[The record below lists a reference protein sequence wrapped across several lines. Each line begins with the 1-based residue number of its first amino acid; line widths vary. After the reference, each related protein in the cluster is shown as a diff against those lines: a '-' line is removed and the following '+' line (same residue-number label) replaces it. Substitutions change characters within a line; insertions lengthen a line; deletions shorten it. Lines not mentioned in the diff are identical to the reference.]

1 MSMRPFDEEPTT
13 MNRGR
18 RMREPGNL
26 EALRSIALIGSYV
39 PRRCGIATFTADL
52 ASGLALASGGL
63 HVEVVAMNDDRA
75 GHDYPSEVEFEIGQ
89 NELADYRV
97 AADHLN
103 ATRIDVVSVQHE
115 YGIFGGTDGAHIL
128 KLIAQL
134 RMPVVTTLHTVLSRP
149 TPGQRKV
156 VTELATLSDRLVV
169 MSEKAK
175 VFLSDVYQVD
185 VRRVSVVPH
194 GIPDVSF
201 VDPNYYKDQ
210 FAVEGKKTLLTFG
223 LLAPNKGIENAIR
236 ALPEIVARHP
246 DVVYIVLG
254 ATHPHVK
261 KASGEAYRL
270 SLQQLAR
277 DLGVDDRVLFHDR
290 YVDRETLC
298 EFLGAADI
306 YITPYLNEEQ
316 IVSGTLAY
324 AMGAGKAVVSTPY
337 FYATEMLADGRGLLV
352 PFGDSE
358 KLGRAVTELLDDET
372 TRHAMRKRAY
382 TFSRSA
388 IWAEVGRSYLD
399 LFAGVRWERQ
409 HKPRRPLSLAVRHRA
424 TALPEI
430 DLRHLRRL
438 TDATGI
444 LQHAKHHVP
453 DREHGYCTDD
463 NARALI
469 VALLA
474 REHFTTTDELDELA
488 VTYLGFL
495 KHAYNPLFKTF
506 RNFMGYDRRWL
517 EERGSPDSHGRA
529 VWALGIAAA
538 EIRDEGLRS
547 FAAGL
552 LHDALPALDDIRDL
566 RAQGFALVGLT
577 AYLARF
583 GGDTAV
589 KRPRALLAEQLLRA
603 FVEGGA
609 DPKWPWPEA
618 TLTYANAR
626 LPHALLEGG
635 AQLENSEMIE
645 HGLRSLAWLMELQ
658 TIDGRFS
665 PVGNQGFYEKGGRRA
680 RFDQQPIEADATIA
694 ACNTAFTVTGD
705 RAWLDRAWLAF
716 RWFLGHNDI
725 GQGLYDH
732 GTGGCRDGLTESR
745 VNDNEGA
752 ESTLAW
758 LHALLQMH
766 ALQAAGEL
774 GWTEGVATIPGPLVA
789 VASDR

>member
-1 MSMRPFDEEPTT
+1 MTTRSFEDEPTST
-13 MNRGR
+13 RAR
-18 RMREPGNL
+18 RMREPSNL

-52 ASGLALASGGL
+52 ASGLSAATSGL
-63 HVEVVAMNDDRA
+63 HVEVVAMNDDPA
-75 GHDYPSEVEFEIGQ
+75 GYDYPSEVEFEIGQ

-103 ATRIDVVSVQHE
+103 AGRIDVVSVQHE
-115 YGIFGGTDGAHIL
+115 YGIFGGSDGAHII
-128 KLIAQL
+128 KLIGQL

-149 TPGQRKV
+149 TPGQKKV
-156 VTELATLSDRLVV
+156 VNELATLSDRLIV
-169 MSEKAK
+169 MSDKARE
-175 VFLSDVYQVD
+175 FLSDVYQVD
-185 VRRVSVVPH
+185 ERRVLVVPH

-210 FAVEGKKTLLTFG
+210 FAVEGKKTILTFG
-223 LLAPNKGIENAIR
+223 LLAPNKGIENVIR
-236 ALPEIVARHP
+236 ALHEIVARHP

-261 KASGEAYRL
+261 RASGEAYRM

-277 DLGVDDRVLFHDR
+277 DLGVDDRVVFHDR
-290 YVDRETLC
+290 YVDRQTLC
-298 EFLGAADI
+298 EFLGAADL
-306 YITPYLNEEQ
+306 YVTPYLNEEQ

-324 AMGAGKAVVSTPY
+324 AMGAGKAIVSTPY
-337 FYATEMLADGRGLLV
+337 FYATEMLSEGRGVVV
-352 PFGDSE
+352 PFADSAA
-358 KLGRAVTELLDDET
+358 LARALIELLDDET
-372 TRHAMRKRAY
+372 TRHAIRKRAY

-388 IWAEVGRSYLD
+388 VWNEVGRRYLD
-399 LFAGVRWERQ
+399 IFAGVRWERQ
-409 HKPRRPLSLAVRHRA
+409 HRPRRQLSIAARQRA
-424 TALPEI
+424 TALPDI

-438 TDATGI
+438 TDSTGV
-444 LQHAKHHVP
+444 LQHAKFHIP

-469 VALLA
+469 VAISASQHLTA
-474 REHFTTTDELDELA
+474 TDDLEELA

-495 KHAYNPLFKTF
+495 RHAYNPLFKTF

-529 VWALGIAAA
+529 VWALGVAAT
-538 EIRDEGLRS
+538 ELGHETMRS

-552 LHDALPALDDIRDL
+552 FHEALPALDDTRDL
-566 RAQGFALVGLT
+566 RAAAFALVGLT
-577 AYLARF
+577 TYLGRF

-589 KRPRALLAEQLLRA
+589 KRPRALLAELLLNA
-603 FVEGGA
+603 FEQA
-609 DPKWPWPEA
+609 NDPSWPWPESS
-618 TLTYANAR
+618 LTYANAR
-626 LPHALLEGG
+626 LPHALLEAG
-635 AQLENSEMIE
+635 AQLENRPMIE
-645 HGLRSLAWLMELQ
+645 HGLRSLAWLMDLQ

-665 PVGNQGFYEKGGRRA
+665 PIGNQGFYEKGGRRA
-680 RFDQQPIEADATIA
+680 RFDQQPIEADASIA
-694 ACNTAFTVTGD
+694 ACSTAYRVTGD
-705 RAWLDRAWLAF
+705 RKWLDRAWLAF
-716 RWFLGHNDI
+716 RWFLGSNDV

-732 GTGGCRDGLTESR
+732 GTGGCRDGLHATR

-774 GWTEGVATIPGPLVA
+774 GWTEGVATEPGPLA
-789 VASDR
+789 AAASNG

>member
-1 MSMRPFDEEPTT
+1 MSVRTFDEEPTT

-18 RMREPGNL
+18 RMREPSNL

-52 ASGLALASGGL
+52 ASGLAVASGGM
-63 HVEVVAMNDDRA
+63 HVEIVAMNDDRS
-75 GHDYPSEVEFEIGQ
+75 GHDYPSEVEFEVGQ

-103 ATRIDVVSVQHE
+103 ASRIDVVSVQHE
-115 YGIFGGTDGAHIL
+115 YGIFGGVDGAHIL

-149 TPGQRKV
+149 TAGQRKI

-175 VFLSDVYQVD
+175 SFLSEVYQID

-210 FAVEGKKTLLTFG
+210 FDVEGKKTLLTFG

-306 YITPYLNEEQ
+306 YLTPYLNEEQ

-337 FYATEMLADGRGLLV
+337 FYATEMLAEGRGVVV
-352 PFGDSE
+352 PFADSQA
-358 KLGRAVTELLDDET
+358 LARSVIELLDDET
-372 TRHAMRKRAY
+372 ARHAMRKRAY
-382 TFSRSA
+382 THSRSA
-388 IWAEVGRSYLD
+388 IWSEVGRRYLD

-409 HKPRRPLSLAVRHRA
+409 HRPRRLVSLAARQRA

-474 REHFTTTDELDELA
+474 REHLTKTDELDEMA

-495 KHAYNPLFKTF
+495 KHAYNPQLKTF

-538 EIRDEGLRS
+538 AIGDEGLRS

-552 LHDALPALDDIRDL
+552 LHDALPALDETEDL
-566 RAQGFALVGLT
+566 RAQAFALVGLT

-589 KRPRALLAEQLLRA
+589 KRPRALLAEKLLRA
-603 FVEGGA
+603 FVEGAA
-609 DPKWPWPEA
+609 DPKWPWPENM
-618 TLTYANAR
+618 LTYANAR
-626 LPHALLEGG
+626 LPHALLEAG
-635 AQLENSEMIE
+635 AQLENSEMVGQ
-645 HGLRSLAWLMELQ
+645 GLRSLAWLMEIQ

-665 PVGNQGFYEKGGRRA
+665 PIGNQGFFEKGGRRA
-680 RFDQQPIEADATIA
+680 RFDQQPIEATASVA
-694 ACNTAFTVTGD
+694 ACSTAFTVSGD
-705 RAWLDRAWLAF
+705 RVWLDRAWLAF

-725 GQGLYDH
+725 GHGLYDH
-732 GTGGCRDGLTESR
+732 GTGGCRDGLMSTC
-745 VNDNEGA
+745 VNDNQGA

-774 GWTEGVATIPGPLVA
+774 GWTEGVATGPGPLVA

>member
-1 MSMRPFDEEPTT
+1 
-13 MNRGR
+13 
-18 RMREPGNL
+18 
-26 EALRSIALIGSYV
+26 
-39 PRRCGIATFTADL
+39 
-52 ASGLALASGGL
+52 
-63 HVEVVAMNDDRA
+63 
-75 GHDYPSEVEFEIGQ
+75 
-89 NELADYRV
+89 
-97 AADHLN
+97 
-103 ATRIDVVSVQHE
+103 
-115 YGIFGGTDGAHIL
+115 
-128 KLIAQL
+128 
-134 RMPVVTTLHTVLSRP
+134 MPVVTTLHTVLSRP
-149 TPGQRKV
+149 TSGQRKV
-156 VTELATLSDRLVV
+156 VTELAALSDRLVV

-175 VFLSDVYQVD
+175 AFLSDVYQVD

-210 FAVEGKKTLLTFG
+210 FDVEGKKTLLTFG

-236 ALPEIVARHP
+236 ALPEIVARHH

-261 KASGEAYRL
+261 KSSGEAYRL

-306 YITPYLNEEQ
+306 YLTPYLNEEQ

-324 AMGAGKAVVSTPY
+324 AMGAGKAIVSTPY
-337 FYATEMLADGRGLLV
+337 FYATEMLADGRGVVV
-352 PFGDSE
+352 PFGDSQE
-358 KLGRAVTELLDDET
+358 LARAVIELLDDET
-372 TRHAMRKRAY
+372 ARHAMRKRAY
-382 TFSRSA
+382 THSRSA
-388 IWAEVGRSYLD
+388 IWSEVGRRYLD

-409 HKPRRPLSLAVRHRA
+409 HRPRRLISLAARQRA

-430 DLRHLRRL
+430 DLRHLHRL

-444 LQHAKHHVP
+444 LQHAKYHVP

-469 VALLA
+469 VAIGA
-474 REHFTTTDELDELA
+474 REHLTTTDELDEMA

-495 KHAYNPLFKTF
+495 KHAYNPHLKTF

-552 LHDALPALDDIRDL
+552 LHDALPALDETPDL
-566 RAQGFALVGLT
+566 RAQAFALFGLT
-577 AYLARF
+577 AYLARY

-589 KRPRALLAEQLLRA
+589 KRPRALLAERLLRA
-603 FVEGGA
+603 FVEGGS
-609 DPKWPWPEA
+609 DPRWPWPESA
-618 TLTYANAR
+618 LTYANAR
-626 LPHALLEGG
+626 LPHALLEAG
-635 AQLENSEMIE
+635 AQLENAEMIE
-645 HGLRSLAWLMELQ
+645 HGLRSLGWLMDLQ

-680 RFDQQPIEADATIA
+680 RFDQQPIEADATVA
-694 ACNTAFTVTGD
+694 ACSTAFRVTGE
-705 RAWLDRAWLAF
+705 RVWLDRAWLAF

-732 GTGGCRDGLTESR
+732 GTGGCRDGLTATR

-774 GWTEGVATIPGPLVA
+774 GWTEGVGTSPGPLVA